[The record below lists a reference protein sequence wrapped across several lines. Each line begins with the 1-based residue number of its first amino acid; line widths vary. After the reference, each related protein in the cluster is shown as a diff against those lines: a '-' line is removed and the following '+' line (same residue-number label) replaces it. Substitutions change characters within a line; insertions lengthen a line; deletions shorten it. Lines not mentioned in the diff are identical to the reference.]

1 MTSREN
7 GPQTKLQLDQMI
19 TNLRSMNINAP
30 LVWLWIWDQIVDIY
44 EQHSQ
49 DNSMLSNEYA
59 LGRSIDE
66 EVTLDSIFETLW
78 SNPPADF
85 TLEYGTDQLDEAIM
99 DWMID
104 NNFLVLLDDD
114 DWLNEDDD
122 DIVDLSADEE
132 TAMIEG
138 LVKEELTTLVEL

>member
-49 DNSMLSNEYA
+49 DNFSNEYA
-59 LGRSIDE
+59 INEG
-66 EVTLDSIFETLW
+66 VTLDSIFETLW

-104 NNFLVLLDDD
+104 KNFLTFLDEDS
-114 DWLNEDDD
+114 WLDEPEEED
-122 DIVDLSADEE
+122 VS
-132 TAMIEG
+132 
-138 LVKEELTTLVEL
+138 TLVEL